1 MEDSTLPSE
10 LHFINFIICVQA
22 GNDSFVPKKRMSR
35 PAPIH
40 IVFYSNRCEW
50 SKAFIEEISKTNYHQ
65 EFRFICVDPGPNRP
79 ALPSWLKQTPTL
91 VISGEPEPRTNSDV
105 MNWLYERKMKDGAG
119 KQGSG
124 GATAGPAE
132 PEPYLDMEMGG
143 GYGDSYSFLGA
154 DTSAQGN
161 GGTTMMHNFAFL
173 GGGDAVSTREASN
186 FQTTNS
192 NAKRSK
198 KEEMLDAQME
208 QYKASREVGMPQ
220 RINRQ

>member
-1 MEDSTLPSE
+1 
-10 LHFINFIICVQA
+10 
-22 GNDSFVPKKRMSR
+22 MSR
-35 PAPIH
+35 PAPVH
-40 IVFYSNRCEW
+40 ICFYSNRCDW
-50 SKAFIEEISKTNYHQ
+50 SKVFVEEISKTNYAN

-91 VISGEPEPRTNSDV
+91 VISGEPEPRTNSEV
-105 MNWLYERKMKDGAG
+105 MNWLYERKMKDGG
-119 KQGSG
+119 NKGSG
-124 GATAGPAE
+124 GGSTAGQGPAE

-143 GYGDSYSFLGA
+143 GYGDQYSFLGA

-161 GGTTMMHNFAFL
+161 GGASMMHNFTFL
-173 GGGDAVSTREASN
+173 GGSDAVSTREASS

-198 KEEMLDAQME
+198 KEELLDAQME
-208 QYKASREVGMPQ
+208 QYKTQRDVGMPQ

>member
-1 MEDSTLPSE
+1 
-10 LHFINFIICVQA
+10 
-22 GNDSFVPKKRMSR
+22 MSR

-105 MNWLYERKMKDGAG
+105 MNWLYERKMKDGDGSKGGTGSAG
-119 KQGSG
+119 Q
-124 GATAGPAE
+124 GPAE

-154 DTSAQGN
+154 DTTT
-161 GGTTMMHNFAFL
+161 GGTGGLSMKHNFTYL
-173 GGGDAVSTREASN
+173 GGGDAVSTREASS

-198 KEEMLDAQME
+198 KESLLDE
-208 QYKASREVGMPQ
+208 QLLSYKNQRDVGMPQ

>member
-1 MEDSTLPSE
+1 
-10 LHFINFIICVQA
+10 
-22 GNDSFVPKKRMSR
+22 MSR
-35 PAPIH
+35 PAPVH
-40 IVFYSNRCEW
+40 ICFYSNRCDW
-50 SKAFIEEISKTNYHQ
+50 SKVFVEEISKTNYAN

-91 VISGEPEPRTNSDV
+91 VISGEPEPRTNSEV
-105 MNWLYERKMKDGAG
+105 MNWLYERKMKEGG
-119 KQGSG
+119 GSKGGGNG
-124 GATAGPAE
+124 GAAAAASE
-132 PEPYLDMEMGG
+132 PEPYLDSEMGG
-143 GYGDSYSFLGA
+143 GYGDSYSFIGA

-161 GGTTMMHNFAFL
+161 GGMTMKHNFTYL

-208 QYKASREVGMPQ
+208 QYKASRDVGIPQ
-220 RINRQ
+220 RVARQ

>member
-1 MEDSTLPSE
+1 
-10 LHFINFIICVQA
+10 
-22 GNDSFVPKKRMSR
+22 MSR

-40 IVFYSNRCEW
+40 ICFYSNRCEW

-91 VISGEPEPRTNSDV
+91 VISGEPEPRTNGEV
-105 MNWLYERKMKDGAG
+105 MNWLYERKMKDGGG
-119 KQGSG
+119 KGGNGSG
-124 GATAGPAE
+124 AAPGPAE

-143 GYGDSYSFLGA
+143 GYGDSYSFLGI
-154 DTSAQGN
+154 DTTAEGD
-161 GGTTMMHNFAFL
+161 GGKSMMHNFAFL
-173 GGGDAVSTREASN
+173 GGSDAVSTREASS